1 MRNPSLPSSH
11 ATRDKPSSSRPAA
24 VSQMKP
30 GACNELGEVNGEERR
45 LRRGGSLLA
54 QAPCRTPT
62 LWRCRPSTAPTA
74 GQGQSTRRRGP
85 TERPQPC
92 PRCDPAVLGL
102 RMSVAPPQ
110 GGPPAMDT
118 LGVTRPKL
126 PTHSSDHFPH
136 SARLGKVTQ
145 STNPGFYPQSQASSS
160 MAWLLQSRGCTHMKS
175 GQGWTHR
182 V

>member
-102 RMSVAPPQ
+102 RMSVTPPQ
-110 GGPPAMDT
+110 GGPQPWTCCVSLGPSCHPPA
-118 LGVTRPKL
+118 VTISLTVQGWAKSPRAQTQVSTPK
-126 PTHSSDHFPH
+126 
-136 SARLGKVTQ
+136 ARLLPPWLGSCKVEAART
-145 STNPGFYPQSQASSS
+145 
-160 MAWLLQSRGCTHMKS
+160 
-175 GQGWTHR
+175 
-182 V
+182 